1 MGKEIFQRAEA
12 LLGTE
17 AMERISEQRV
27 IIFGTGGV
35 GSWCAEALVRT
46 GVRLLTIVDFD
57 CVDVTNINRQ
67 LMATTQTV
75 GQPKVEALR
84 KRLLEI
90 NPDAEITA
98 LQKTFSEETA
108 DEFDLDKYDYII
120 DAIDSL
126 KDKALLILKACETEA
141 RLFSSMGAALKLD
154 STKIQVAEFWKVKG
168 DPLARAL
175 RNCFKKEK
183 TFPRHKFQCV
193 YSDEA
198 GQKPTAN
205 SQQLAKGALVHI
217 TATFGMTLAGL
228 IIQDIRRLVLLL
240 VLMMTL
246 GIHAQ
251 NTDQKRQDIDL
262 DSPTFVPTVK
272 VGKVLENGDS
282 IQYMEMNN
290 VYVYPPITFSSKKQ
304 QQAYNRL
311 VKNVKIVLPIAKEA
325 RAIMMET
332 AEFLETLPDKK
343 ARDAHM
349 KLVEKSIMKEYKPR
363 MKKLT
368 YSQGKLLIKLIYR
381 ESNSSGYELIQAFL
395 GPVRA
400 GFYQAFAWA
409 FGASLK
415 KKYDPEGVDRLTE
428 RVVLMVEAGQI

>member
-1 MGKEIFQRAEA
+1 MY
-12 LLGTE
+12 
-17 AMERISEQRV
+17 
-27 IIFGTGGV
+27 
-35 GSWCAEALVRT
+35 
-46 GVRLLTIVDFD
+46 
-57 CVDVTNINRQ
+57 
-67 LMATTQTV
+67 
-75 GQPKVEALR
+75 
-84 KRLLEI
+84 
-90 NPDAEITA
+90 
-98 LQKTFSEETA
+98 SEE
-108 DEFDLDKYDYII
+108 
-120 DAIDSL
+120 SP
-126 KDKALLILKACETEA
+126 LIVEGQE
-141 RLFSSMGAALKLD
+141 S
-154 STKIQVAEFWKVKG
+154 VVKG
-168 DPLARAL
+168 
-175 RNCFKKEK
+175 
-183 TFPRHKFQCV
+183 
-193 YSDEA
+193 S
-198 GQKPTAN
+198 
-205 SQQLAKGALVHI
+205 LVHI

-228 IIQDIRRLVLLL
+228 VVQDIKRLVLLL
-240 VLMMTL
+240 LVMVTM
-246 GIHAQ
+246 GVYAQ
-251 NTDQKRQDIDL
+251 NNNQKRQDIDL

-332 AEFLETLPDKK
+332 AEYLETLPDKK
-343 ARDAHM
+343 TKEAHM
-349 KLVEKSIMKEYKPR
+349 KRVEKSIMKEYKPR

-368 YSQGKLLIKLIYR
+368 FSQGKLLIKLIYR

-415 KKYDPEGVDRLTE
+415 KKYDPEGIDRLTE